1 MDHVWNG
8 NMSSREGRS
17 FRLPGLSGVIV
28 ILIGVASGGK
38 IDPLARI
45 IAVNVWKNGLVGQN
59 PGLET
64 GIPQPNGIEVGIVRY
79 IKPTLVGVI
88 NPA

>member
-1 MDHVWNG
+1 MDLG
-8 NMSSREGRS
+8 SSGSMYSREGLS
-17 FRLPGLSGVIV
+17 FSLPGLSGVIV
-28 ILIGVASGGK
+28 ILFGVASGGK
-38 IDPLARI
+38 IDPRARI
-45 IAVNVWKNGLVGQN
+45 IAVNVWENGLVGPN
-59 PGLET
+59 PSLET